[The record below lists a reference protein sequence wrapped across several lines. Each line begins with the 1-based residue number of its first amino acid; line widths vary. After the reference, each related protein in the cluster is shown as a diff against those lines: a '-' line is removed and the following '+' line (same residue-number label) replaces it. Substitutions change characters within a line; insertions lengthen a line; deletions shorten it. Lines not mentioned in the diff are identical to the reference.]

1 MLSIFVVLQQEPVL
15 FYTSVVVFS
24 LLIGSFLNVVIHR
37 LPLMMKQEARQD
49 CSRFLAEEFPESL
62 SESEREYVSS
72 PNQDASAQEK
82 YNLVVPRS
90 ACPHCGHQITALE
103 NIPIISYLVL
113 RGKCRNCDSKI
124 SIRYPF
130 VEALS
135 AVFVFIVALKFGVSD
150 QLLFAAFFTWSVLAL
165 TFIDLD
171 TQYLPD
177 QITLPLLWLGLLI
190 NLDNTFT
197 DIQSAI
203 LGAAAGYLSLWLVY
217 KLFKLITNKE
227 GMGYGD
233 FKLLAMIGA
242 WCGWQAVP
250 AVILISSV
258 IGSIVG
264 ISLILI
270 KYHEKGKPI
279 PFGPYLAGAGWLVLL
294 WGNDI
299 NDFYLKL
306 FL

>member
-1 MLSIFVVLQQEPVL
+1 MSIITAFQQEPAL
-15 FYTSVVVFS
+15 FYSAVIIFS

-37 LPLMMKQEARQD
+37 IPVMMKHEAKQD
-49 CSRFLAEEFPESL
+49 CSEFFAEHFPDSL
-62 SESEREYVSS
+62 STTGHEFVKA
-72 PNQDASAQEK
+72 PNLAKNK

-90 ACPHCGHQITALE
+90 ACPHCGHLITALE
-103 NIPIISYLVL
+103 NIPIISYLFL
-113 RGKCRNCDSKI
+113 KGKCRDCGSKI
-124 SIRYPF
+124 SMRYPF

-135 AVFVFIVALKFGVSD
+135 ALFVVVVAYKFGVSYST
-150 QLLFAAFFTWSVLAL
+150 LFAALFTWALLAL

-177 QITLPLLWLGLLI
+177 QITLPFLWLGLLI

-197 DIQSAI
+197 DMQSALI
-203 LGAAAGYLSLWLVY
+203 GAAAGYLTLWSVY
-217 KLFKLITNKE
+217 KLFKLLTNKE

-242 WCGWQAVP
+242 WCGWQVIP

-258 IGSIVG
+258 IGSIAG
-264 ISLILI
+264 ILMIVT

-279 PFGPYLAGAGWLVLL
+279 PFGPYLAGAGWIVLL
-294 WGNDI
+294 WGTEI
-299 NDFYLKL
+299 NNTYLKL
-306 FL
+306 FT